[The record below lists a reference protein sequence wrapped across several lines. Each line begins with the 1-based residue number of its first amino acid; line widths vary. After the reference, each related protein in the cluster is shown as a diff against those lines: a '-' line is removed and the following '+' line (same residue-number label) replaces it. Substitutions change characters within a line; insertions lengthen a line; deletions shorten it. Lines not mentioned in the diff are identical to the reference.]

1 LRIGI
6 FILLVSL
13 SSAPALA
20 ASTVK
25 PGPSQTDYMFQCG
38 ATFIINAH
46 ALQDGPKSAKARAQA
61 QAYESRFNKLAAMA
75 EASFE
80 ENRMSKSEARTYL
93 QKHVDTMSA
102 IFAKDPDSMKRF
114 VTLCDARFPEKQ

>member
-1 LRIGI
+1 MRIGI

>member
-1 LRIGI
+1 MRIGI
-6 FILLVSL
+6 FILLASL
-13 SSAPALA
+13 ASAPALA
-20 ASTVK
+20 ASTAK

>member
-1 LRIGI
+1 MRIGI
-6 FILLVSL
+6 FILLASL

-46 ALQDGPKSAKARAQA
+46 ALQDGPKSAKARVQA

-114 VTLCDARFPEKQ
+114 VTLCDARFPDKQ

>member
-1 LRIGI
+1 MRIGI
-6 FILLVSL
+6 FILLASL

-38 ATFIINAH
+38 ATFIINAR

-114 VTLCDARFPEKQ
+114 VTLCDARFPDKQ

>member
-1 LRIGI
+1 MRIGI
-6 FILLVSL
+6 FILLASL
-13 SSAPALA
+13 SSAPVLA
-20 ASTVK
+20 ASTAK

>member
-1 LRIGI
+1 MRIGI
-6 FILLVSL
+6 FILLASL

-80 ENRMSKSEARTYL
+80 ENRMSKSEAWTYL

-114 VTLCDARFPEKQ
+114 VTLCDARFPDKQ

>member
-1 LRIGI
+1 MRIAI
-6 FILLVSL
+6 FILLASL

-114 VTLCDARFPEKQ
+114 VTLCDARFPEEQ

>member
-1 LRIGI
+1 MRIGI
-6 FILLVSL
+6 FVLLASL
-13 SSAPALA
+13 SASPALA

-25 PGPSQTDYMFQCG
+25 PGPSKTDYMFQCG
-38 ATFIINAH
+38 ATFIINAQ
-46 ALQDGPKSAKARAQA
+46 ALKDGPKSAKAREQA
-61 QAYESRFNKLAAMA
+61 KHYEGKFNKLAAMA

-80 ENRMSKSEARTYL
+80 ENRMAKSEARTYL

-114 VTLCDARFPEKQ
+114 VTLCDAQFPDAQ

>member
-1 LRIGI
+1 MRIGI
-6 FILLVSL
+6 FILLASL
-13 SSAPALA
+13 SSTPALA
-20 ASTVK
+20 ASTAK

>member
-1 LRIGI
+1 MRIGI
-6 FILLVSL
+6 FILLASL
-13 SSAPALA
+13 SSTPALA

-114 VTLCDARFPEKQ
+114 VTLCDERFPDKQ

>member
-1 LRIGI
+1 MRIGI
-6 FILLVSL
+6 FILLASL

-102 IFAKDPDSMKRF
+102 IFTKDPDSMKRF
-114 VTLCDARFPEKQ
+114 VTLCDARFPDKQ

>member
-1 LRIGI
+1 MRIGI
-6 FILLVSL
+6 FILLASL

-61 QAYESRFNKLAAMA
+61 QDYESRFNKLAAMA

-114 VTLCDARFPEKQ
+114 VTLCDARFPDKQ

>member
-1 LRIGI
+1 
-6 FILLVSL
+6 
-13 SSAPALA
+13 
-20 ASTVK
+20 
-25 PGPSQTDYMFQCG
+25 MFQCG

-46 ALQDGPKSAKARAQA
+46 ALNDGPKSAKARAQA
-61 QAYESRFNKLAAMA
+61 KDYESRFNKLAAMA